1 MERTCDEQATCLP
14 QTAAE
19 LLDRT
24 VCLHGWVAWDHASA
38 THGADGRST
47 LSSVTYRCDRLEMSS
62 EITPTNSEDYTVAW
76 IAALPHERAAGEMM
90 LDHEYVQPKS
100 FTKNVND
107 PNRYSWGWIGEHLV
121 VIASLP
127 AGEYGT

>member
-1 MERTCDEQATCLP
+1 M
-14 QTAAE
+14 
-19 LLDRT
+19 
-24 VCLHGWVAWDHASA
+24 SF
-38 THGADGRST
+38 
-47 LSSVTYRCDRLEMSS
+47 SVILIDLARWTNHSEMSS

-90 LDHEYVQPKS
+90 LDHEYAQPKS